1 MASNSPEIQQD
12 PEHGRGWAVIR
23 IPGVSSPP
31 ERFEFAIQDNAN
43 AKWFNDDGNWVGSQT
58 EILPREW
65 AHRGDTL
72 ELIVGPDV
80 VNRLLPQPVWLI
92 MSQVGVKAKVRWPK
106 LEPSSP
112 GTPPPEKQRGQ
123 PPRRGNNGGGEPI
136 DPKPGPAPPRLI
148 ATAVGLLILGGVLGA
163 LLAWLLL
170 GDEDYR
176 VANLRDQVATLTQER
191 DAARAD
197 LADARDRAE
206 RLQEQLDRADGT
218 DQRLQNLRDQVAS
231 LERELAER
239 PDAQALADAR
249 AEAERL
255 RGDLADARERI
266 RELEHQAET
275 QSPPESAVA
284 QVFSQNR
291 ETLVSDIGVTTTIL
305 PRLRQRIE
313 NGESITRAVRR
324 IYGSRDNGLTEFLC
338 DKLPDRC
345 K

>member
-92 MSQVGVKAKVRWPK
+92 MSQVGVTAKVRWPT
-106 LEPSSP
+106 LEPSRP
-112 GTPPPEKQRGQ
+112 GTPPREKQRGQ

-218 DQRLQNLRDQVAS
+218 DQRLQNLGMQPYFGSRNPFSFMDLQDVQELSNFFERRVSAYQVSVSGEVAFD
-231 LERELAER
+231 E
-239 PDAQALADAR
+239 ADLSPMAR
-249 AEAERL
+249 SFYAEAKRVSNAKVKARFGLEWRYPDYRSGL
-255 RGDLADARERI
+255 AACLAAEGGDA
-266 RELEHQAET
+266 
-275 QSPPESAVA
+275 SA
-284 QVFSQNR
+284 
-291 ETLVSDIGVTTTIL
+291 
-305 PRLRQRIE
+305 
-313 NGESITRAVRR
+313 
-324 IYGSRDNGLTEFLC
+324 
-338 DKLPDRC
+338 
-345 K
+345 